1 MPRPAKKTRVEAVP
15 EEDVPSAGSGFKKP
29 PPLVDDAV
37 MAGLP
42 QVYHTLHQMMIE
54 QPSKSWSIGCP
65 VDLFNNRDD
74 GSTHIT
80 LDVADVVQ
88 FFKKEW
94 VSSAIVQLWC
104 M

>member
-1 MPRPAKKTRVEAVP
+1 MDKVP
-15 EEDVPSAGSGFKKP
+15 EEKVPSAGSGFEK
-29 PPLVDDAV
+29 PPLVADAV

-42 QVYHTLHQMMIE
+42 QVYHTLHQRMME

-65 VDLFNNRDD
+65 VDLFNNRGD
-74 GSTHIT
+74 GSTQIT